1 MCCVHGLT
9 VDRASS
15 LRMMEGECSALGWSA
30 DVEWVKS
37 LSFTPQITHAHTHT
51 YMYTHSSRSVADA
64 TQPITK
70 VLVSKQLSSQPS
82 KSSRHNQTLK
92 GHKSP
97 DGLKPMRDIFRTMPI
112 LSLARDVELQLRRTV
127 GLNNAFPYVNSW
139 GEYTCASEKVGNRVK
154 RSSINC

>member
-1 MCCVHGLT
+1 MLCPRPNCGQGLFPEDDGRR
-9 VDRASS
+9 VQCP
-15 LRMMEGECSALGWSA
+15 RMIGGCGVSEIPVLYPA
-30 DVEWVKS
+30 
-37 LSFTPQITHAHTHT
+37 HYAHTHT

-64 TQPITK
+64 TQPIMK